1 MYFPNMA
8 RIALLPNL
16 QILDFEQVQLVI
28 QHCMYWHLTRG
39 TWHVRSVLL
48 PHAS

>member
-16 QILDFEQVQLVI
+16 QILDLDQVHLVI
-28 QHCMYWHLTRG
+28 QLTCTWRLTRDTG
-39 TWHVRSVLL
+39 HVRSVLL